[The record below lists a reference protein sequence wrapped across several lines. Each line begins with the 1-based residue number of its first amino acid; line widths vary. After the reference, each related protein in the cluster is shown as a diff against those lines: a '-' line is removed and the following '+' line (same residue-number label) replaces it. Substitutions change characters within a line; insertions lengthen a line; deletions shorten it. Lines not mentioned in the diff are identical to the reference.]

1 MEKTYHPSV
10 IIRNSVLYEYIFIMS
25 MYMYMYVYMYVAETI
40 LYFAKRFAIDN
51 TYIKTVR
58 VVG

>member
-10 IIRNSVLYEYIFIMS
+10 IIRNSVLYEYIIIMF
-25 MYMYMYVYMYVAETI
+25 MYKYMYVAETI